1 MFVYVGRNI
10 TQSNDPLIKM
20 SIVELMRRIQNPKID
35 FQNSIKQ
42 LRIANTIDSNKY
54 KELKKSLPYFTCGVF
69 HPLFRKKENFA
80 SISNFVLDL
89 DHLSQNEV
97 NIDVLID
104 QLKRDM
110 NVLAYFVSPGGDG
123 LKVLFHLKNN
133 CTDAILFSAFYKVFT
148 MKFAQKYNLQKVVD
162 LKTSDVSR
170 ACFISW
176 DEGAIINTE
185 SNDVD
190 MNEYLSDRDF
200 EVSELVIKEA
210 VQFAKD
216 IKSEENKPNQDI
228 SDDILEKI
236 KQKLN
241 PTFKLKNEKDV
252 YVPSEI
258 EELLPIIEKH
268 LNAIDIILVETYPI
282 NYGKKIK
289 VKAGIFWA
297 EINLFYGKKGYSIVK
312 TPKNGS
318 NEKLAD
324 LAFQSISQ
332 IIYT

>member
-1 MFVYVGRNI
+1 MFVFVGRNI
-10 TQSNDPLIKM
+10 TQPNDPLIKM
-20 SIVELMRRIQNPKID
+20 SIEELIRRIQNPKMD

-54 KELKKSLPYFTCGVF
+54 KELKKALPYFTCGVF
-69 HPLFRKKENFA
+69 HPLVRKKENFA
-80 SISNFVLDL
+80 SISNYVIDI
-89 DHLSQNEV
+89 DHLSQNDV

-104 QLKRDM
+104 QLKQDV
-110 NVLAYFVSPGGDG
+110 NVFAYFVSPGGDG
-123 LKVLFHLKNN
+123 LKVIFHLKEK
-133 CTDAILFSAFYKVFT
+133 CTDSTLFSAFYKVFS

-176 DEGAIINTE
+176 DENASINTSAVE
-185 SNDVD
+185 VD
-190 MNEYLSDRDF
+190 MNSYLSHHDF
-200 EVSELVIKEA
+200 EISELEIKEA
-210 VQFAKD
+210 VQFAKEQQ
-216 IKSEENKPNQDI
+216 SEEKKPNQEI
-228 SDDILEKI
+228 GEDILEKI

-241 PTFKLKNEKDV
+241 PSFKIKKEKNV

-258 EELLPIIEKH
+258 EEFLPMIEKQ
-268 LNAIDIILVETYPI
+268 LNKMDILLIETSAL
-282 NYGKKIK
+282 NYGKKLK
-289 VKAGIFWA
+289 VKAGHFWA

-324 LAFQSISQ
+324 LASQSIAQ
-332 IIYT
+332 IIYS